1 VIISIL
7 EEMYLSAQKFLRDF
21 ATSVWTM
28 RGVSYFHHNNN
39 NMVHVDE
46 IFDLLVPNLRQTN
59 HYLRLYTLSILS
71 SSPTKS
77 YVVDHADIDFTQDL
91 DEEPSNVN
99 QSNASMQSNSVFYGT
114 CDLTSILYRIE
125 KLPLHIDQERK
136 LTSYISR
143 VEVLGRSGKLPVVYA
158 EAAANHMLGILSL
171 KFSPVWPAATKAFA
185 GVVLSSSSSTAL
197 AEQLLDSLISKIES
211 ISFLGP
217 TILASSTKMS
227 AMPCPLLNFA
237 DFYQEIGLDSSLFK
251 VKQLTI
257 LAQTVAV
264 EDVAKIRYQKQVG
277 FLNLISDAISY
288 LGYGIHAYT
297 DIFLPILL
305 SICEHSETLGVCTT
319 LL

>member
-28 RGVSYFHHNNN
+28 RGVSYFLKSITTYSRLLQAHHNNN

-158 EAAANHMLGILSL
+158 EAAANHMLRILSL

-237 DFYQEIGLDSSLFK
+237 DFCTSSIHSFSVQYQ
-251 VKQLTI
+251 T
-257 LAQTVAV
+257 
-264 EDVAKIRYQKQVG
+264 
-277 FLNLISDAISY
+277 
-288 LGYGIHAYT
+288 
-297 DIFLPILL
+297 
-305 SICEHSETLGVCTT
+305 
-319 LL
+319 